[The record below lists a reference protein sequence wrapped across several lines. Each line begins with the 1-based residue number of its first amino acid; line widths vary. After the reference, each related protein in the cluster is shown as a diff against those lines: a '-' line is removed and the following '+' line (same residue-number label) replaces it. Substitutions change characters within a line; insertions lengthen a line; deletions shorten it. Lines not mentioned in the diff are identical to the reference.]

1 MLDEEKLEQAFK
13 NTVNGS
19 KDSID
24 LFAHLIDKSACFRQ
38 GLAKD
43 ERTELYNR
51 GYGDFGL
58 YIRSL
63 FLQYA
68 PDTYLEIIKR
78 GVNEDDGTNT

>member
-13 NTVNGS
+13 NTINGS